1 MKIIFIGLLC
11 FSIVLLI
18 ISFFKK
24 DRVSKLEEDLEQL
37 SLTYMQDLY
46 QLKRKIKVLEEE
58 MLIDGDLSTSVDFSM
73 IKPIPVKR
81 PVNEILK
88 NQVLSLYNQGLSLD
102 QIAKQSTLSKDEIIG
117 IIENSRVK
125 GY

>member
-1 MKIIFIGLLC
+1 VKIIFIGLLC

-58 MLIDGDLSTSVDFSM
+58 MLIDGDLSTSDDFSM

>member
-58 MLIDGDLSTSVDFSM
+58 MLIDGDLSTSDDFSM

-88 NQVLSLYNQGLSLD
+88 NQVLSLYSQGLSLD

>member
-1 MKIIFIGLLC
+1 M
-11 FSIVLLI
+11 
-18 ISFFKK
+18 
-24 DRVSKLEEDLEQL
+24 
-37 SLTYMQDLY
+37 
-46 QLKRKIKVLEEE
+46 LEEE
-58 MLIDGDLSTSVDFSM
+58 MLIDGDLSTSDDFSM

>member
-1 MKIIFIGLLC
+1 M
-11 FSIVLLI
+11 
-18 ISFFKK
+18 
-24 DRVSKLEEDLEQL
+24 
-37 SLTYMQDLY
+37 
-46 QLKRKIKVLEEE
+46 LEEE

>member
-58 MLIDGDLSTSVDFSM
+58 MLIDGDLSTSDDFSM

>member
-1 MKIIFIGLLC
+1 VKIIFIGLLC
-11 FSIVLLI
+11 FAIVLLI

-58 MLIDGDLSTSVDFSM
+58 LLIDGDLSTSDNLSR
-73 IKPIPVKR
+73 IKPIPAKR
-81 PVNEILK
+81 PINEILK
-88 NQVLSLYNQGLSLD
+88 NQVLSLYSQGLSLD